1 MTDGLHGWPR
11 TRADGAEVIYS
22 EVGGARYR
30 LRFEPG
36 ETTRWGLT
44 KSRWD
49 ESAGEW
55 REVSTKPVVDV
66 FVDSGGLQ

>member
-11 TRADGAEVIYS
+11 TRADGHEVIYS
-22 EVGGARYR
+22 EVGGSQYR

-36 ETTRWGLT
+36 EASRWALI

-49 ESAGEW
+49 AVAGQW
-55 REVSTKPVVDV
+55 RTVSTQPVSDV
-66 FVDSGGLQ
+66 FVDSGDRR